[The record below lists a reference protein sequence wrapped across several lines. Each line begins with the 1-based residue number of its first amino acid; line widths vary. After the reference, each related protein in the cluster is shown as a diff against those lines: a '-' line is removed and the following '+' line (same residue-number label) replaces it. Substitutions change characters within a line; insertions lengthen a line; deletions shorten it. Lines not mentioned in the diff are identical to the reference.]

1 MMDFARLGECVAL
14 LLIFLYP
21 KYHHTYE
28 WNSKATDSLDKE
40 AASEL
45 DIFIEHTKRTWKN
58 ASRYCTLYGSDKA
71 PNYVDSFQDIPHP
84 VNMNDSLHWVGATAT
99 FTPWLKFLGCY
110 VYSSVYFGS
119 LFKSRSSFIGPVAD
133 CYLQCK
139 SKFGVSETRCFC
151 SWKLKD
157 RQLNETCELM
167 TSSIFYTDVIG
178 TDAQGYFDL
187 NYQIAMYDIYD
198 GTIKIK
204 DNSDGC
210 LMNTVTGYSSKPCG
224 STDSATRTWTEA
236 IIGGLT
242 SNVGSSQWTPFV
254 RRRIIRWAEETDS
267 NLKETECVSVRETMN
282 KKKYDLVVRPCDE
295 RLSSICR
302 KTDGI
307 SSFEFGIVLGIMF
320 GCALII
326 GIGGLVV
333 ELSKGTRCRDFIQT
347 QRYPFSEPVQTVVS
361 QKVYFTTRHNEG
373 HTAHQSLFSP
383 SERYEIASG
392 STIQSPFGH
401 NESKRT
407 PLKIDSGED
416 DLPRSKQTKN
426 KKNPDGLMEDV
437 LFGEFK
443 GPGGKSG
450 VAKRRQGWEEVA
462 DAINAQFTSSKRSP
476 EECRKKYNNAKQ
488 RKKIDYLK
496 REVRKTGGGQVELE
510 LTEAEEVLL
519 ERQEGRPS
527 LFGLEEG
534 FDSDDV
540 RFTCTNRETE
550 TNRSQADTVAPAPS
564 SVSQRTV
571 NSKEKES
578 RGKVSEKRKIDERK
592 ENITEDTKRIRLE
605 QRKLELE
612 ITKLEKEIKLIDTKQ
627 KFYEMKMS
635 QSES

>member
-28 WNSKATDSLDKE
+28 WNSKDSLDKE

-84 VNMNDSLHWVGATAT
+84 VNMDDSLHWVGATAT

-110 VYSSVYFGS
+110 VYSSVYSGS

-157 RQLNETCELM
+157 RQPNETCELL

-178 TDAQGYFDL
+178 TDAQGYFDF

-198 GTIKIK
+198 GTIKIQ

-210 LMNTVTGYSSKPCG
+210 LMNTFTGFSSYPCD
-224 STDSATRTWTEA
+224 SIDSAMRTWTEA

-242 SNVGSSQWTPFV
+242 SNGGSLQWTPFV
-254 RRRIIRWAEETDS
+254 RRRFIRWAEEIDP

-282 KKKYDLVVRPCDE
+282 KKKYDMVIRPCDE
-295 RLSSICR
+295 RISSICR

-307 SSFEFGIVLGIMF
+307 TFLEFLEGVGIFLGVVFAIVI
-320 GCALII
+320 LLSIT
-326 GIGGLVV
+326 GILVKGGGL
-333 ELSKGTRCRDFIQT
+333 CIRDYIQT
-347 QRYPFSEPVQTVVS
+347 PSHRYAEQVQHPRVSSPRVTYMTESTRRQRSRHQDIMDLTRYNEDQTAPPSNSYWSTTNQYPFSEPVQTAVS
-361 QKVYFTTRHNEG
+361 QKVYFSELTRPNEG
-373 HTAHQSLFSP
+373 QTALQSLLSP

-401 NESKRT
+401 NESKMT
-407 PLKIDSGED
+407 LLKIDSGED
-416 DLPRSKQTKN
+416 DTPQSKQTK
-426 KKNPDGLMEDV
+426 KKKTPDGLM
-437 LFGEFK
+437 
-443 GPGGKSG
+443 
-450 VAKRRQGWEEVA
+450 
-462 DAINAQFTSSKRSP
+462 
-476 EECRKKYNNAKQ
+476 
-488 RKKIDYLK
+488 
-496 REVRKTGGGQVELE
+496 
-510 LTEAEEVLL
+510 
-519 ERQEGRPS
+519 
-527 LFGLEEG
+527 
-534 FDSDDV
+534 
-540 RFTCTNRETE
+540 
-550 TNRSQADTVAPAPS
+550 
-564 SVSQRTV
+564 
-571 NSKEKES
+571 
-578 RGKVSEKRKIDERK
+578 
-592 ENITEDTKRIRLE
+592 
-605 QRKLELE
+605 
-612 ITKLEKEIKLIDTKQ
+612 
-627 KFYEMKMS
+627 
-635 QSES
+635 